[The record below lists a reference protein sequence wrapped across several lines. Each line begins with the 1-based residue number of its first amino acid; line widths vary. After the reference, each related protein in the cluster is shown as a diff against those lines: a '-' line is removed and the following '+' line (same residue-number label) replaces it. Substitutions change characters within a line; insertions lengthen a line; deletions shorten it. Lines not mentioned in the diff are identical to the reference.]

1 MDGVRCVG
9 HGQDAR
15 SKIGSEEF
23 EKQNSAWGARHGGSG
38 RRRARKS
45 KRARERE
52 TERARAREWESGLFV
67 SRTVPCYHENLL
79 TPRHLRLWENGW
91 SERGTRPYGTDDIE
105 VRT

>member
-23 EKQNSAWGARHGGSG
+23 EKQNSAWGARQGGSG

-45 KRARERE
+45 KRARERVRQR
-52 TERARAREWESGLFV
+52 ERERESGRAACLFLGQ
-67 SRTVPCYHENLL
+67 YHVIMK
-79 TPRHLRLWENGW
+79 TC
-91 SERGTRPYGTDDIE
+91 
-105 VRT
+105 